1 MEFGLD
7 LYSLGIISFGLA
19 LGAFVKGL
27 TGMGLPLVAVP
38 FMAGFLGAEHAI
50 VVMQI
55 PGLVSNIWLVWQHRG
70 EAKAAPLRYDMIVPA
85 SLMTVVGV
93 WFLDTADDS
102 ITILLLA
109 VAVACFLALL
119 LFNPSFRLDG
129 VVGRIATPLSSM
141 VGGFVQGAAGVS
153 GPLFSTL
160 ILSFRLNKEAYV
172 FYNGLVFGLFNLIQI
187 AVMLGFGMFTMQR
200 FVEGCLALIPLFIFQ
215 FLGMR
220 VMGHVS
226 PKVFTGAVVAVIVV
240 MEIKLVWEG
249 LGL

>member
-1 MEFGLD
+1 MELGLD

-55 PGLVSNIWLVWQHRG
+55 PGLVSNAWLVWRHRG
-70 EAKAAPLRYDMIVPA
+70 EARTTPLRYDMIIPA

-93 WFLDTADDS
+93 WFLDTADDN

-109 VAVACFLALL
+109 GAVACFLALL

-129 VVGRIATPLSSM
+129 RAGRIGTPIASM
-141 VGGFVQGAAGVS
+141 LGGFTQGAAGVS

-160 ILSFRLNKEAYV
+160 ILSFRLKKEAYV

-187 AVMLGFGMFTMQR
+187 IVMLGFGMFTMQR
-200 FVEGCLALIPLFIFQ
+200 LVEGCLALIPLVIFQ
-215 FLGMR
+215 FFGMR
-220 VMGHVS
+220 LMGYVS

>member
-7 LYSLGIISFGLA
+7 LYSLGIIGLGLA

-55 PGLVSNIWLVWQHRG
+55 PGLVSNVWLVWSHQR
-70 EAKAAPLRYDMIVPA
+70 EARVTPVRYDMIVPA
-85 SLMTVVGV
+85 CIMTVVGV
-93 WFLDTADDS
+93 WFLAVSDDR

-109 VAVACFLALL
+109 SAVACFLTLL
-119 LFNPSFRLDG
+119 VLNPSFRLDG
-129 VVGRIATPLSSM
+129 FIGRICTPIASL

-160 ILSFRLNKEAYV
+160 IMSFRLPKETYV
-172 FYNGLVFGLFNLIQI
+172 FYNGLVFGLFNVLQI
-187 AVMLGFGMFTMQR
+187 IAMLCLGMFTMER
-200 FVEGCLALIPLFIFQ
+200 FLEGCLALIPLCAFQ
-215 FLGMR
+215 FLGMKT
-220 VMGHVS
+220 MGYAS
-226 PKVFTGAVVAVIVV
+226 PRVFTGAVIAVIVG
-240 MEIKLVWEG
+240 MEIKLLWEG

>member
-55 PGLVSNIWLVWQHRG
+55 PGLVSNVWLVWQHRG
-70 EAKAAPLRYDMIVPA
+70 EAKATPLRYDMIIPA

-93 WFLDTADDS
+93 WFLDTADDN

-109 VAVACFLALL
+109 VAVALLALMVNGFQVDEPDRRNL
-119 LFNPSFRLDG
+119 GAL
-129 VVGRIATPLSSM
+129 VSM
-141 VGGFVQGAAGVS
+141 LPAAVS
-153 GPLFSTL
+153 GGW
-160 ILSFRLNKEAYV
+160 ILARLAPSMD
-172 FYNGLVFGLFNLIQI
+172 GPAPAG
-187 AVMLGFGMFTMQR
+187 
-200 FVEGCLALIPLFIFQ
+200 
-215 FLGMR
+215 
-220 VMGHVS
+220 
-226 PKVFTGAVVAVIVV
+226 
-240 MEIKLVWEG
+240 
-249 LGL
+249 

>member
-1 MEFGLD
+1 MELGLD
-7 LYSLGIISFGLA
+7 LYSLNIIGLGLA

-55 PGLVSNIWLVWQHRG
+55 PGLVSNVWLVWRHRR
-70 EAKAAPLRYDMIVPA
+70 EAKAAPIRYDMILPA
-85 SLMTVVGV
+85 CALTVVGV
-93 WFLDTADDS
+93 WFLDVMDDR
-102 ITILLLA
+102 IIILLLA
-109 VAVACFLALL
+109 GAVACFLALL

-129 VVGRIATPLSSM
+129 LIGKICTPIASM

-160 ILSFRLNKEAYV
+160 ILSFRLPKEAYV
-172 FYNGLVFGLFNLIQI
+172 FYNGLVFGLFNTVQI
-187 AVMLGFGMFTMQR
+187 IAMLSLGMFTTQR
-200 FVEGCLALIPLFIFQ
+200 FLEGCLALIPLFVFQ
-215 FLGMR
+215 FVGMR
-220 VMGHVS
+220 VMGYAS